1 MRIHA
6 VLAFAMTVSVAGAAA
21 AADYKPPR
29 TSDGRPSLEGYWNN
43 GTLTRLE
50 RDPKYGARMNLTPQ
64 ELAAIE
70 QANDE
75 RSARLNAPT
84 PQSKGVDDL
93 PECQSGA
100 QGAACGYNAGWTDP
114 GSRVMRVGGQPRT
127 SLITFPANGR
137 MPPRLPT
144 APQVRGRLTQADAE
158 RGESGPA
165 GQADNP
171 ENRSLGERCIM
182 SFGISSGPVM
192 TSQLYNNNYQFVQTK
207 DHLAIWVEMVHDVR
221 VIRIGG
227 KHRTDGV
234 RPYMGDSI
242 GWWEGDTLVA
252 QTINYHPSQNLRGAS
267 PDVKVTERFTR
278 VANDRIRYQ
287 FKVEDPTVW
296 AEPWGGE
303 YEFAASEPV
312 YEYACH
318 EGNYGLEGILAGARR
333 EEADRAAA
341 AKSGKSA
348 GGAP

>member
-1 MRIHA
+1 MLKIT
-6 VLAFAMTVSVAGAAA
+6 VLAAALSLAAGAAV

-29 TSDGRPSLEGYWNN
+29 MADGRPSLEGYWNN
-43 GTLTRLE
+43 GTLTRME
-50 RDPKYGARMNLTPQ
+50 RDPKYGTRLNLTPE

-70 QANDE
+70 KANDE

-84 PQSKGVDDL
+84 PQHKGVDDL

-100 QGAACGYNAGWTDP
+100 VGPACGYNAGWTDP
-114 GSRVMRVGGQPRT
+114 GNRVMRVGGQPRT
-127 SLITFPANGR
+127 SLITFPETGR
-137 MPPRLPT
+137 IPPRKPD
-144 APQVRGRLTQADAE
+144 APPVRRRLTQADAE
-158 RGESGPA
+158 RGEGGPA
-165 GQADNP
+165 GLADNP

-182 SFGISSGPVM
+182 SFGISAGPVM
-192 TSQLYNNNYQFVQTK
+192 TSQLYNNNYQFVQTR

-221 VIRIGG
+221 IIRIGG

-252 QTINYHPSQNLRGAS
+252 ETINYHPNQNLRGAS
-267 PDVKVTERFTR
+267 PNVKVTERFTR
-278 VANDRIRYQ
+278 VADDRIRYQ

-303 YEFAASEPV
+303 YEFAASGPV

-318 EGNYGLEGILAGARR
+318 EGNYGLEGILAGARH
-333 EEADRAAA
+333 EEKEAA
-341 AKSGKSA
+341 AKAAATRTAAKSD
-348 GGAP
+348 